1 MTREKLD
8 LVTTKFIE
16 GEIEA
21 EISKFLII
29 LSDAFRDYAT
39 RFASSEGLSE
49 IEKIPSEIG
58 KSLLVQ
64 KKMDDTGY
72 SDDDDEPY
80 RTWNK
85 DGSTSSKGVLRQAL
99 KSIQIMPDELGVRHV
114 VSLGLYMSKYY
125 LRRARLENSGPS
137 CFNIGRKIIYP
148 KRAVI
153 LYINKCLKEL

>member
-8 LVTTKFIE
+8 LFTTKLIE

-49 IEKIPSEIG
+49 IEKILSEIG

-80 RTWNK
+80 RPWNK

-99 KSIQIMPDELGVRHV
+99 KSIQIMPDELGARHV
-114 VSLGLYMSKYY
+114 LSLGLYVSKYC